1 MSAMRIVLLGAP
13 GAGKGTQAQLI
24 AKAREI
30 PHVST
35 GDMLRAAVAAE
46 TPVGKR
52 AQAIME
58 AGQLVGDD
66 IVIEITRQRLAGD
79 ECKKGFI
86 LDGFPRTRAQALALD
101 AILMELSAP
110 LDCCLAICV
119 ETEEV
124 VKRLLKR
131 AEIEGRADDRE
142 ETIRERLSVY
152 EAETAPLLDFYRD
165 KSLLLEVPGEGIVE
179 QVGLRIEEAL
189 G

>member
-1 MSAMRIVLLGAP
+1 MSAMRIVLLGPP
-13 GAGKGTQAQLI
+13 GAGKGTQASLL
-24 AKAREI
+24 AERRKI

-35 GDMLRAAVAAE
+35 GDMLRTAVAAE

-52 AQAIME
+52 AKAIMDS
-58 AGQLVGDD
+58 GQLVGDD
-66 IVIEITRQRLAGD
+66 VVIEIAKQRLAGD
-79 ECKKGFI
+79 ECRKGFI
-86 LDGFPRTRAQALALD
+86 LDGFPRTSAQALALD

-131 AEIEGRADDRE
+131 AEIEGRADDKE
-142 ETIRERLSVY
+142 ETIRDRMSVY
-152 EAETAPLLDFYRD
+152 EAETAPLLDFYRE
-165 KSLLLEVPGEGIVE
+165 KSLLLEVPGEGVVE
-179 QVGLRIEEAL
+179 QVALRIEEAL